1 MIRLGIAV
9 EGPAEEDFVKKV
21 LANHLAAFGV
31 WPHPTLPGRRGGNI
45 SVQRLASGMRELLR
59 GFDAVTSLVD
69 YYGFKRKGNKTAD
82 ELESMI
88 LEQLNRTVTRPV
100 STRRVFPYVQRHE
113 FEALLFADVERFR
126 CIPSVSETCMEGLVE
141 VRGRF
146 ATPEDIDDGSE
157 TAPSKRLLQWIP
169 GYDKRIHGPLVAE
182 EIGMGRIR
190 SECPRF
196 GAWLKRLES
205 LPAALRPETS

>member
-1 MIRLGIAV
+1 MIRVGIAV
-9 EGPAEEDFVKKV
+9 EGPTEEDFVKKV
-21 LANHLAAFGV
+21 LANHLASFGV

-45 SVQRLASGMRELLR
+45 SVERLASGMRELLR

-69 YYGFKRKGNKTAD
+69 YYGFKKKENKTPD
-82 ELESMI
+82 ELQSMI
-88 LEQLNRTVTRPV
+88 LDQLNRTVTRPV

-113 FEALLFADVERFR
+113 FEALLFSGVERFR
-126 CIPSVSETCMEGLVE
+126 CIPRVSETCLEGLVE
-141 VRGRF
+141 VRGQF

-169 GYDKRIHGPLVAE
+169 GYDKRVHGPLVAE

-205 LPAALRPETS
+205 LPAALGPETS

>member
-1 MIRLGIAV
+1 MIRVGIAV
-9 EGPAEEDFVKKV
+9 EGPTEEDFVKKV
-21 LANHLAAFGV
+21 LANHLLSFGV

-45 SVQRLASGMRELLR
+45 SVQRLAAGMRELLR

-69 YYGFKRKGNKTAD
+69 YYGSKQKENKTPD

-88 LEQLNRTVTRPV
+88 LDQLNRTVARPV
-100 STRRVFPYVQRHE
+100 SPRRVFPYVQRHE
-113 FEALLFADVERFR
+113 FEALLFSDVERFR
-126 CIPSVSETCMEGLVE
+126 CIPRVSETCLEGLVE
-141 VRGRF
+141 VRGQF

-157 TAPSKRLLQWIP
+157 TAPSKRLFQWVP
-169 GYDKRIHGPLVAE
+169 GYDKRVHGPLVAE